1 MPTGCRSFIQLGG
14 GNGNPLPYSCLRN
27 PMDRGAQLATV
38 HEVTHTD
45 TDRQTDTHTH
55 TQLVTGAIMMSK
67 GDGICLKI
75 FFALQE
81 C

>member
-1 MPTGCRSFIQLGG
+1 MEEETATHSHI
-14 GNGNPLPYSCLRN
+14 
-27 PMDRGAQLATV
+27 LALEIPWTEEPGWLQSMKS
-38 HEVTHTD
+38 HTQTHTD
-45 TDRQTDTHTH
+45 RQIDTH